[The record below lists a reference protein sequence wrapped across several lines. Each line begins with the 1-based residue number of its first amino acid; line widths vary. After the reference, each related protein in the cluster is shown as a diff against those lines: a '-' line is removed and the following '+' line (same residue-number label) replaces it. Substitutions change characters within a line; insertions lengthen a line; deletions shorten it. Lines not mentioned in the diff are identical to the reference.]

1 MRFNIVQD
9 KTCMKFSDE
18 EIRNILELKE
28 EITEK
33 IVKCQEQIEKLER
46 SLSAVDTI
54 LKQSSFT
61 KASEIISNSSDT
73 KKEENRVS
81 IPITKNS
88 DGTIIANAFVSDDK
102 VSIILEENVTLSP
115 ETPPLK
121 TFFIERI
128 IGEMKKKDG
137 QEVQSG
143 KIGRDDVIDCIINN
157 SGSAIREIIIKNYR
171 QKERVD
177 EIINTATWSLTRMIE
192 NSE

>member
-1 MRFNIVQD
+1 
-9 KTCMKFSDE
+9 MKFSDE

-33 IVKCQEQIEKLER
+33 IVKCQEQIEKLEK

-61 KASEIISNSSDT
+61 KASEIIPNSSDT
-73 KKEENRVS
+73 KKEVNRVS

-102 VSIILEENVTLSP
+102 VSIILEENVILSS

-137 QEVQSG
+137 QEVQRG
-143 KIGRDDVIDCIINN
+143 KIGKDDVIDCIINN

>member
-1 MRFNIVQD
+1 
-9 KTCMKFSDE
+9 MKFSDE

-73 KKEENRVS
+73 KKEANRVS

-88 DGTIIANAFVSDDK
+88 DGTTIANVFVSDDK
-102 VSIILEENVTLSP
+102 VSIVLEDNVTINP

-121 TFFIERI
+121 TFFVDRI
-128 IGEMKKKDG
+128 IGEMKKKDI
-137 QEVQSG
+137 ERVESG
-143 KIGRDDVIDCIINN
+143 EIKKDDIINCVIN
-157 SGSAIREIIIKNYR
+157 DNGSRIREIIIKNYR
-171 QKERVD
+171 QEERVD

-192 NSE
+192 NSA